1 MAGKSTYMRQTALI
15 VLMAQ
20 IGSFVPASE
29 AEIGIVDRIF
39 TRVGASDDLS
49 SGQSTFM
56 VEMNEVSYILDNATE
71 NSLIILDEIGR
82 GTSTFDGLGIAWAVV
97 EYIADVKKCGA
108 KTMFATHYHEL
119 TALEE
124 QPGICN
130 YSVAVKEDGDKIT
143 FLRKIISGGADRSY
157 GIHVASLAGIP
168 EQILQNAKSILR
180 TLELEKAQHRPKTEQ
195 IALFAQE
202 ESVQTVEVIA
212 QIPEVVEELAAVNVN
227 NLTPMDAMNLLFQL
241 QKKAQEVVAHGL
253 D

>member
-1 MAGKSTYMRQTALI
+1 
-15 VLMAQ
+15 
-20 IGSFVPASE
+20 
-29 AEIGIVDRIF
+29 
-39 TRVGASDDLS
+39 
-49 SGQSTFM
+49 
-56 VEMNEVSYILDNATE
+56 
-71 NSLIILDEIGR
+71 
-82 GTSTFDGLGIAWAVV
+82 
-97 EYIADVKKCGA
+97 
-108 KTMFATHYHEL
+108 MFATHYHEL

-143 FLRKIISGGADRSY
+143 FLRKIIPGGADRSY

-180 TLELEKAQHRPKTEQ
+180 TLELEKAQHRPQTEQ
-195 IALFAQE
+195 ITLFAQE
-202 ESVQTVEVIA
+202 EPIQTVEVVNR
-212 QIPEVVEELAAVNVN
+212 IPEVVEELAAVNVN